1 MCYYQEEKV
10 LIHRD
15 LALCNRELDWT
26 VEIGIE
32 EQKKIEELQMQWNLE
47 HGSKMIKMMATYSTF
62 D

>member
-32 EQKKIEELQMQWNLE
+32 ELQMQLDLDLR
-47 HGSKMIKMMATYSTF
+47 SKMMATYST
-62 D
+62 